1 MHGNGLMRFLAWPL
15 IDSERPFF
23 ARLLAVIRHF
33 LTRPLDMLRVLVFPG
48 WARRTTILLVMQTT
62 NTRSALRQ
70 GRSLWTGLKRRLV
83 MNNETREGIAARIE
97 VGHDATLRYGELVN
111 GIPAGSIAESLF
123 GMPSTAHILGGCP
136 MGLSSTE
143 GIIGL
148 NGEVHN
154 YPGLFVVDGSTMP
167 ANPGI
172 NPSLTITALAE
183 YAMSHVPGKQVTGR

>member
-1 MHGNGLMRFLAWPL
+1 
-15 IDSERPFF
+15 
-23 ARLLAVIRHF
+23 
-33 LTRPLDMLRVLVFPG
+33 MLRVLVFPG